1 MLPSTSLRIS
11 KYAPHAAMASHRH
24 DEPSLSVVLAGD
36 FAENIAGRERHYAS
50 GCVSLGPAGMTHSQ
64 QFGARGARQIIVKP
78 QTAWL
83 AYLAD
88 CKLDLEA
95 SPYARAATFA
105 ALGQRLLNEM
115 SCGDDFSPLAREG
128 ILLEIVAAFGR
139 ADALASPAAKAPA
152 WLCAA
157 RDFMHQSAFTT
168 VTLRQIAEAAGR
180 HEIHLAREF
189 RRYFGTSI
197 GTYLRRLR
205 TEHAAHLLRHSTY
218 DITEIALE
226 CGFASHAHLCRVFK
240 AQFGLTP
247 TQYRAKH

>member
-1 MLPSTSLRIS
+1 MLPSNSLRIS
-11 KYAPHAAMASHRH
+11 NYAPRAAMASHRH

-36 FAENIAGRERHYAS
+36 FAEKIAGRERHYAS
-50 GCVSLGPAGMTHSQ
+50 GCVSLGPAGLTHSQ
-64 QFGARGARQIIVKP
+64 QFGVRGARQIIVRP
-78 QTAWL
+78 QAAWL
-83 AYLAD
+83 AYLSD

-95 SPYARAATFA
+95 SPYARASVFVV
-105 ALGQRLLNEM
+105 LGRRLLDEM
-115 SCGDDFSPLAREG
+115 NCGDDFSPLAREG

-139 ADALASPAAKAPA
+139 ADSLAVTAAKAPP

-157 RDFMHQSAFTT
+157 RDFMHQHAFAT

-189 RRYFGTSI
+189 RRYFGMPA
-197 GTYLRRLR
+197 GAYLRQVR
-205 TEHAAHLLRHSTY
+205 TERAAHLLRHSSA
-218 DITEIALE
+218 DITGIALR

-247 TQYRAKH
+247 AQYRAQH

>member
-1 MLPSTSLRIS
+1 MVPSTSLRIS
-11 KYAPHAAMASHRH
+11 KYAPRAAMASHRH

-36 FAENIAGRERHYAS
+36 FAENIAGRERHYVS

-78 QTAWL
+78 QAAWL
-83 AYLAD
+83 AYLSD
-88 CKLDLEA
+88 CKLDLDA
-95 SPYARAATFA
+95 SPYARAPIFA
-105 ALGQRLLNEM
+105 VLGQRLLDEM

-128 ILLEIVAAFGR
+128 ILLEIVAGLGR
-139 ADALASPAAKAPA
+139 ADTLAGTTAKVPA

-157 RDFMHQSAFTT
+157 RDFMHQNAFAT

-189 RRYFGTSI
+189 RRYFGMPVGS
-197 GTYLRRLR
+197 YLRKVR
-205 TEHAAHLLRHSTY
+205 TERAAHLLRHSTS

-247 TQYRAKH
+247 TQYRAQH